1 MEQAERRK
9 QPRCIP
15 EMRSYISFGV
25 SNGAIVSDF
34 SAEGLGFQAVAPVPR
49 TGTIRFYLSLEP
61 NHRVEAVGEVVW
73 TDETKKR
80 GGLRFTLVPEEHRK
94 KPMARETSPQSPRK
108 SSETPVSGQ
117 SSNRLG
123 DARTPSCPKCGNHN
137 VHRSRRQ
144 GVLERY
150 LLRFLGLSPYRCE
163 ACYQRFSRRG

>member
-1 MEQAERRK
+1 MEHAERRK

-34 SAEGLGFQAVAPVPR
+34 SVGGLGFQAVAPVPR
-49 TGTIRFYLSLEP
+49 TGTIRFYLSLKP

-80 GGLRFTLVPEEHRK
+80 GGLRFTLVPEELR
-94 KPMARETSPQSPRK
+94 KPMARQRSPQSPRK
-108 SSETPVSGQ
+108 SAETPVSGQ
-117 SSNRLG
+117 SSNQLG

-144 GVLERY
+144 GFLEKY
-150 LLRFLGLSPYRCE
+150 LLRFLGMSPYRCE
-163 ACYQRFSRRG
+163 ACYQRFSSRG